1 MCHYQEK
8 CDNCGRFLSVGAPG
22 VSWSQS
28 WGYDWGGRPDQ
39 RDYPELPEPNYFD
52 YLDEDL

>member
-28 WGYDWGGRPDQ
+28 WGYDWEGCPDQ
-39 RDYPELPEPNYFD
+39 RDYLGD
-52 YLDEDL
+52 YLSPIILII